1 MQPPIPGLES
11 FVGTQYSG
19 ATSNFDPRIRELLA
33 AGVDPRTIRTF
44 GLELAGPTSSVLGK
58 AKKGAGRGQ
67 EAAQVFLGK
76 YGKYGPAALG
86 VASAIPS
93 VTTAVSEL
101 EEGRPTGALGALAP
115 TALSAVGAGLLGKG
129 GVAGT
134 AAGLGLMGLGMLLPA
149 AAASGAE
156 AVKRKATGEPITGK
170 EDFGNQLARA
180 RQINELGTTMYRNN
194 MGVYT
199 SGLMDLNKNISDQA
213 HLDLQRKLPIIN
225 QLNNAAL
232 VRQQALL
239 NTQNQGYLQ
248 QGLLATAGSLAQGA
262 QAETGATVR
271 TALASNPYANATM
284 QAPQIRFG

>member
-19 ATSNFDPRIRELLA
+19 ATSNFDPRVRELLA
-33 AGVDPRTIRTF
+33 AGVDPNTIRRLGVEGA
-44 GLELAGPTSSVLGK
+44 GLASSGVRG
-58 AKKGAGRGQ
+58 AKKGVGRGK

-134 AAGLGLMGLGMLLPA
+134 AAGLGLMGLGMLLPGA
-149 AAASGAE
+149 TASGAE
-156 AVKRKATGEPITGK
+156 AVKRKATGEPTTGK
-170 EDFGNQLARA
+170 EDFANQLARA
-180 RQINELGTTMYRNN
+180 RQLNELGTTQYRDN

-199 SGLMDLNKNISDQA
+199 SGLMDLNKAISDQA

-248 QGLLATAGSLAQGA
+248 QGMLATAGALAQGA

-271 TALASNPYANATM
+271 TALSNNPYAGSVM

>member
-1 MQPPIPGLES
+1 MAINYAFPMEGMMPLPQ
-11 FVGTQYSG
+11 
-19 ATSNFDPRIRELLA
+19 
-33 AGVDPRTIRTF
+33 
-44 GLELAGPTSSVLGK
+44 GPTSPLD
-58 AKKGAGRGQ
+58 R
-67 EAAQVFLGK
+67 EAAARQERLRARQERVQRGRDVDQLAQQLKGKSQGAQAFLGK
-76 YGKYGPAALG
+76 YGKYTPAAVG
-86 VASAIPS
+86 IASAIPG
-93 VTTAVSEL
+93 VTTALSEI
-101 EEGRPTGALGALAP
+101 EAGRPTGALGALAP

-134 AAGLGLMGLGMLLPA
+134 AVGLGLMGLGALLPGA
-149 AAASGAE
+149 SASGAE
-156 AVKRKATGEPITGK
+156 ALKRKATSEPTTGK

-180 RQINELGTTMYRNN
+180 RQINELGTTQYRNN

-199 SGLMDLNKNISDQA
+199 SGLMDLSQAISDQA

-232 VRQQALL
+232 VRQQALM

-248 QGLLATAGSLAQGA
+248 QGVLATAGALAQGA

-271 TALASNPYANATM
+271 TALANNPYAGSVM

>member
-19 ATSNFDPRIRELLA
+19 ATSNFDPRVRELLA
-33 AGVDPRTIRTF
+33 AGVDPNTIRRLGVEGA
-44 GLELAGPTSSVLGK
+44 GLASRGVRG
-58 AKKGAGRGQ
+58 AKKGVGRGQ

-134 AAGLGLMGLGMLLPA
+134 AAGLGLMGLGMLLPG
-149 AAASGAE
+149 AAASGVE
-156 AVKRKATGEPITGK
+156 AAKRKATGEPITGK

-180 RQINELGTTMYRNN
+180 RQINELGTTMYRDN

-199 SGLMDLNKNISDQA
+199 SGLMDLNKSISDQA

-232 VRQQALL
+232 VRQQALM
-239 NTQNQGYLQ
+239 NTQNQGYMQ
-248 QGLLATAGSLAQGA
+248 QGVLATAGALAQGA
-262 QAETGATVR
+262 QQGVYGLTD
-271 TALASNPYANATM
+271 TALRSNPYAGSVM